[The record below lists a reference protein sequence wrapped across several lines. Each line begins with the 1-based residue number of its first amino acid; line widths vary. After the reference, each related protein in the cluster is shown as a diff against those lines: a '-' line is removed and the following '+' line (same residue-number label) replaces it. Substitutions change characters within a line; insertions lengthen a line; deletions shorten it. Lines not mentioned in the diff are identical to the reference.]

1 MLNLLLVGMFTAFFL
16 AALDPLIEVLAI
28 FVNKVFLNVVLSL
41 GISAGANLLLGY
53 SAVNSLIVWTVAGA
67 YLGSALVIAAEK
79 LATYRPAVV
88 NPTL

>member
-16 AALDPLIEVLAI
+16 AALDPVVDIVSI

-41 GISAGANLLLGY
+41 GLSVGANLLLGY
-53 SAVNSLIVWTVAGA
+53 STVNSLIVWTVAGA
-67 YLGSALVIAAEK
+67 YLGSALVIVAEK